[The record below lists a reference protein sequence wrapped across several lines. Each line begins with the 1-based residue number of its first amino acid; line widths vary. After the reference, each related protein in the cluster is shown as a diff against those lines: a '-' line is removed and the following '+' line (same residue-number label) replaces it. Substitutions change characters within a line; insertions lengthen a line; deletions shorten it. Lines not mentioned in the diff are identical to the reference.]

1 MKKLLYMAW
10 LALAVFG
17 FAVSTH
23 AAEVFEIDAVHSS
36 TNFKVGH
43 LGIGYVTGGFTDIA
57 GTITLD
63 KKSPKKCAVEVVV
76 KTASVDTREPK
87 RDDHLRTAD
96 FFDAANF
103 PEMSFK
109 STKVEKLKDGSYR
122 VSGAFTLHG
131 VTKKIIVRGKLVGV
145 GKDMKGNKRA
155 AFESGFKIK
164 RSEYGMTKMIPTAGN
179 EVEIT
184 LVFEGVLKK

>member
-1 MKKLLYMAW
+1 MKKLLYLTGLL
-10 LALAVFG
+10 LAIFG
-17 FAVSTH
+17 FAVSSQ
-23 AAEVFEIDAVHSS
+23 AAEVFDIDAVHSS
-36 TNFKVGH
+36 ANFKVGH

-63 KKSPKKCAVEVVV
+63 KKSPKGCAVEVTI
-76 KTASVDTREPK
+76 KIASVDTREPK

-96 FFDAANF
+96 FFDVANF

-109 STKVEKLKDGSYR
+109 SSKVEKLKDGSYR

-131 VTKKIIVRGKLVGV
+131 VSKKVVVRAKLVGE

-155 AFESGFKIK
+155 AFEAGFKIK
-164 RSEYGMTKMIPTAGN
+164 RSDYGMTKMIPAAGD

-184 LVFEGVLKK
+184 LVFEGILKK